1 MTGRDYIKV
10 GYSDYGDVLLKRM
23 EDRIMLKRY
32 SPLDYDYMQEYID
45 ENSDLLSEWQD
56 DAYNWRTE
64 LGYDD
69 WRENYEYRY
78 EDWFTYDSETDEY
91 YDENDSNMT
100 WDWFYLSDFTKDRVI
115 EQVMDV
121 FYEEYQQWNF
131 EWADIND
138 QQLREKIGQYYDD
151 CKQYKIEL
159 EERSKPHWNVFNYYK

>member
-1 MTGRDYIKV
+1 MIGRDYIKV
-10 GYSDYGDVLLKRM
+10 GYSDYGDIFLKRM

-32 SPLDYDYMQEYID
+32 SSLDYDYMQEYID
-45 ENSDLLSEWQD
+45 ENSNLLDEWQD
-56 DAYNWRTE
+56 AAYHWRTE

-69 WRENYEYRY
+69 WRENHEYRY

-100 WDWFYLSDFTKDRVI
+100 WNWFYLSDFTKDRVI

-131 EWADIND
+131 GWADIND
-138 QQLREKIGQYYDD
+138 QQLREKIGQYYDE

-159 EERSKPHWNVFNYYK
+159 EERNKPHWNVFNYYK